1 VATRHARLRTA
12 PVIALVMMAV
22 ATAGSLAPAL
32 ADARIGRFTVTF
44 AEGVFH
50 RNGDFIIPGAVTGV
64 SPDGDF
70 KADRAFGNYQRQ
82 DVTLVGHVLLH
93 QRVAQGPSSQPMTL
107 TSNQLHIT
115 SKPST
120 YTATGSVVVVQQN
133 RQLHADYLQL
143 NEATH
148 EGLLRGNVSA
158 QEDDRVVQS
167 AEIHY
172 NTLTGAIVVPG
183 QLNGFSSDSDFR
195 ADRGVGNQK
204 AGTFTMTGNVLVH
217 RFGNYG
223 KANNSSEPLT
233 MWCDKLDIA
242 RRPQTT
248 YTATG
253 HVKVAQGDR
262 TLVAPV
268 LKLNDTTHTAT
279 MTGGV
284 HGEELPDRT
293 FDAAEVI
300 YNTQTEDFK
309 ALGGVKATF
318 PFKRGQFAPSPAPS
332 SQATGSPSPEPST
345 APSSASP
352 PALTSPSPLPSPTP
366 SKAPDA

>member
-1 VATRHARLRTA
+1 
-12 PVIALVMMAV
+12 
-22 ATAGSLAPAL
+22 
-32 ADARIGRFTVTF
+32 
-44 AEGVFH
+44 
-50 RNGDFIIPGAVTGV
+50 
-64 SPDGDF
+64 
-70 KADRAFGNYQRQ
+70 
-82 DVTLVGHVLLH
+82 
-93 QRVAQGPSSQPMTL
+93 MTL
-107 TSNQLHIT
+107 TANQLRIFG
-115 SKPST
+115 KPST

-148 EGLLRGNVSA
+148 QGLLRGNVSA

-172 NTLTGAIVVPG
+172 NTLTGAIDVPG

-195 ADRGVGNQK
+195 ADRGVGNQR

-217 RFGNYG
+217 RFGNFG

-233 MWCDKLDIA
+233 MWCDNLDIA

-332 SQATGSPSPEPST
+332 SHATGSPSPAPSAT
-345 APSSASP
+345 PSSASP
-352 PALTSPSPLPSPTP
+352 PALSTPSPLPAPTP
-366 SKAPDA
+366 STAPGA